1 MNEQRKI
8 DSKRKVNEEI
18 RILTKYNEVDNATI
32 GRFRTM
38 SKNDLFVQTQ
48 LTKLEKQ
55 IAERN
60 SKIEELNNRLTKL
73 ETGELDEE
81 IDADLK
87 RISFE
92 IAEKSKATTL
102 KKKLEAELKSQ
113 DKKMSKEYND
123 QERKSDK
130 LDKEWYYKSA
140 QKHFDYAN
148 ETLPEYITRDL
159 NKMPCNTG
167 YSWKG
172 VYFFGKRPEISN
184 VWTVTENRKGM
195 KIIYRWSKDFNNVYN
210 KEGKKDEILIS
221 SAPRRKVETKN
232 HKIEV

>member
-8 DSKRKVNEEI
+8 DEKRKVNEEI
-18 RILTKYNEVDNATI
+18 RILTRYNEVDNATI

-38 SKNDLFVQTQ
+38 SKNDSFVQTQ

-55 IAERN
+55 IAERTT
-60 SKIEELNNRLTKL
+60 KIEEMNDRLTKL
-73 ETGELDEE
+73 EAGELDDE
-81 IDADLK
+81 IEADLK

-92 IAEKSKATTL
+92 ISEKSKATTL
-102 KKKLEAELKSQ
+102 KKKLEAELKNQ

-123 QERKSDK
+123 QERKNDK
-130 LDKEWYYKSA
+130 MDKQWYYKSA
-140 QKHFDYAN
+140 HKHFEHAN
-148 ETLPEYITRDL
+148 DSLPEYITRDL

-172 VYFFGKRPEISN
+172 VYFFGKRPENSN
-184 VWTVTENRKGM
+184 VYTVTENRKGM
-195 KIIYRWSKDFNNVYN
+195 KIIYRWSKDFNNVYH
-210 KEGKKDEILIS
+210 KEGKNDEVLIS

-232 HKIEV
+232 QSIEV